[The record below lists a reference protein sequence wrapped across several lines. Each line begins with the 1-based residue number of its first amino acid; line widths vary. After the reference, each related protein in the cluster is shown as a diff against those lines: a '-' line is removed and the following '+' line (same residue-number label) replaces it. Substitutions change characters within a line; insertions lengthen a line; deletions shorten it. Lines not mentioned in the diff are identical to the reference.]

1 MITNEMLV
9 KNTLNIKPNTL
20 EDYTINIMDML
31 GVDIDYSSMF
41 KEKNKILDKS
51 TGKVVCERKIV
62 SADTF
67 IKLKS
72 KYSDGYRMS
81 YEIYIFDEI
90 ILGVIYSNKGGV
102 VFKSYKNSKTLAS
115 FYDKENF
122 DIVLTE
128 NDNFNTV
135 RNILKNKEENNGNK
149 AEGVEALRKEEAPNI
164 EELDLANIID
174 LIRPNT
180 KSKVLQIKNRLSRK

>member
-67 IKLKS
+67 IELKS

-102 VFKSYKNSKTLAS
+102 VFKSYKNSKTLA
-115 FYDKENF
+115 
-122 DIVLTE
+122 
-128 NDNFNTV
+128 
-135 RNILKNKEENNGNK
+135 
-149 AEGVEALRKEEAPNI
+149 
-164 EELDLANIID
+164 
-174 LIRPNT
+174 
-180 KSKVLQIKNRLSRK
+180 

>member
-1 MITNEMLV
+1 MITNEILV

-41 KEKNKILDKS
+41 KEKNKIVDKS

-81 YEIYIFDEI
+81 YEIYIFD
-90 ILGVIYSNKGGV
+90 
-102 VFKSYKNSKTLAS
+102 
-115 FYDKENF
+115 
-122 DIVLTE
+122 
-128 NDNFNTV
+128 
-135 RNILKNKEENNGNK
+135 
-149 AEGVEALRKEEAPNI
+149 
-164 EELDLANIID
+164 
-174 LIRPNT
+174 
-180 KSKVLQIKNRLSRK
+180 

>member
-1 MITNEMLV
+1 MITNEILV

-41 KEKNKILDKS
+41 KEKNKIVDKS

-72 KYSDGYRMS
+72 KYSDGYRMP

-122 DIVLTE
+122 D
-128 NDNFNTV
+128 
-135 RNILKNKEENNGNK
+135 RILKHNNPDYVWSNKDIITITILVPSTSNSDTN
-149 AEGVEALRKEEAPNI
+149 AQLDAAP
-164 EELDLANIID
+164 IIPPPVF
-174 LIRPNT
+174 LI
-180 KSKVLQIKNRLSRK
+180 SLSCS

>member
-1 MITNEMLV
+1 MITNEILV

-41 KEKNKILDKS
+41 KEKNKIVDKS

-72 KYSDGYRMS
+72 KYSDGYRMP

-122 DIVLTE
+122 DIARTSPKIDWIDFIISGE
-128 NDNFNTV
+128 
-135 RNILKNKEENNGNK
+135 
-149 AEGVEALRKEEAPNI
+149 AEGIEALRKEEAPNI

-174 LIRPNT
+174 LIRPDT
-180 KSKVLQIKNRLSRK
+180 KSKVLQIKNRLRRK

>member
-1 MITNEMLV
+1 MITNEILV
-9 KNTLNIKPNTL
+9 KNKLNIKPNTL

-41 KEKNKILDKS
+41 KEKNKIVDKS

-122 DIVLTE
+122 DIARTSPKIDWIDFIISGE
-128 NDNFNTV
+128 
-135 RNILKNKEENNGNK
+135 
-149 AEGVEALRKEEAPNI
+149 AEGIEALRKEEAPNI

>member
-1 MITNEMLV
+1 MITNEILV

-41 KEKNKILDKS
+41 KEKNKIVDKS

-72 KYSDGYRMS
+72 KYSDGYRMP

-122 DIVLTE
+122 DIARISPKIDWIDFIISGE
-128 NDNFNTV
+128 
-135 RNILKNKEENNGNK
+135 
-149 AEGVEALRKEEAPNI
+149 AEGIEALRKEEAPNI